1 MRTKISAPEGRLN
14 GEAAA
19 AGTTER
25 HIHEECGV
33 FGVFSKATTDVASY
47 AYYALYALQHRGQE
61 SAGIVVND
69 DGLFTSWRDV
79 GLVSEVFPR
88 ERLKSLGTGNIAVG
102 HVRYGTTGSDN
113 KRNVQPILVNHYKGR
128 MALAHNGNLTNSHE
142 LRQELE
148 SKGSI
153 FHTTTDSEVIA
164 YIIVQERLKAPS
176 IEAAVSASMDK
187 IVGAY
192 SLVISSP
199 TKLIA
204 VRDPNGF
211 RPLCMGKLKDGSVVF
226 ASESCGLDAIG
237 AKFERDIRPGE
248 IVVVDKT
255 GIKSDTSHCGK
266 APKKLCVFEFIYFA
280 RPDSVIDGSSVH
292 IARQRAGAFLALE
305 HPVQADIVIGVPDSG
320 LDAAMGYAKQSGI
333 PFGLGFIKNKYIGR
347 TFISPTQDMRENEVN
362 IKLNPIR
369 SVVEGKRVVLIDDSI
384 VRGTTCRRTIDL
396 LRKAGAKEIHMR
408 VSAPPFV
415 SECYYGTDI
424 DDKNKLIANHHTVD
438 EIAEIIGVDSL
449 GYLSLDDVVKLADN
463 TECGFCTACFGGG
476 YPTPI
481 PQDCGKDRFECK
493 ICERKKEEDA

>member
-1 MRTKISAPEGRLN
+1 MRTEYTAPAGGFN
-14 GEAAA
+14 GEAVP
-19 AGTTER
+19 AGFTER

-69 DGLFTSWRDV
+69 DGLFSSWRDV

-305 HPVQADIVIGVPDSG
+305 HPIQADIVIGVPDSG

-424 DDKNKLIANHHTVD
+424 DDKNKLIANHHTVE

-463 TECGFCTACFGGG
+463 TQGGFCTACFGGG
-476 YPTPI
+476 YPTAI
-481 PQDCGKDRFECK
+481 PRAGEKDRFEGK
-493 ICERKKEEDA
+493 IHASGK